1 MFIVLLWAGLLVSP
15 VCLILGV
22 IGFFVLRRKGYRWF
36 AGFSIFLGLVLGV
49 LAFYT
54 YLYFVASSP
63 NGGATIGLGSSAGP
77 HGSNCRRHN
86 RMACGH
92 SRVPR
97 ELEPQVTELVGSA
110 RRGAARLR
118 RGRPRVP
125 S

>member
-63 NGGATIGLGSSAGP
+63 TAERPSVWAALLGLTVVIAAGTIAW
-77 HGSNCRRHN
+77 R
-86 RMACGH
+86 ADT
-92 SRVPR
+92 R
-97 ELEPQVTELVGSA
+97 EYLEN
-110 RRGAARLR
+110 
-118 RGRPRVP
+118 
-125 S
+125 